1 MVEIIYKVLTKP
13 GQAQT
18 FKTLAEETL
27 IPEALKLPACKLFT
41 LFQNTQNN
49 REFIF
54 HEKWDT
60 HESVDQYK
68 QNLIA
73 ILGDPKPG
81 EEFPAKMNNLL
92 EADEDLI

>member
-1 MVEIIYKVLTKP
+1 MVEIIYKVVIKE
-13 GQAQT
+13 GQAPT
-18 FKTLAEETL
+18 FKTLAAETL

-60 HESVDQYK
+60 HESVEEYK
-68 QNLIA
+68 QNLIT
-73 ILGDPKPG
+73 ILGNPTPG
-81 EEFPAKMNNLL
+81 EEFPAKMNNLIQ
-92 EADEDLI
+92 ADEDLI